1 MASISVPLEFWFNR
15 NTSLAIPL
23 HNIHFNHPVKSI
35 LFSLNINNNSK
46 KYKEE
51 QDINFICD
59 ELKKN
64 IYKLNILYILYILY
78 TTSISVPFDFWFN
91 KNSGLSLPMISLN
104 FNKNSGL

>member
-1 MASISVPLEFWFNR
+1 MTSISVPFDFWFNK
-15 NTSLAIPL
+15 NSGLAVPDIAL
-23 HNIHFNHPVKSI
+23 NFNHPIKSI
-35 LFSLNINNNSK
+35 LWSISNHDSK

-78 TTSISVPFDFWFN
+78 LF
-91 KNSGLSLPMISLN
+91 
-104 FNKNSGL
+104 